1 MFQSDRNPPDVMRP
15 KTALHRAD
23 RVGFIA
29 SFLCALHCAA
39 LPVVIALLP
48 ALGLAGAL
56 SQHLEEWFAVFVTA
70 LGLVAL
76 VTGYRRHGAVHAL
89 ILLVPGLAMIWA
101 GVLYPPLH
109 QTVVPHAVIMTLGG
123 FLVAGAHL
131 ANMRL
136 MREHVAGEACDA
148 TCAH

>member
-1 MFQSDRNPPDVMRP
+1 MPSKRENRDWGYPNCLRM
-15 KTALHRAD
+15 AL
-23 RVGFIA
+23 
-29 SFLCALHCAA
+29 
-39 LPVVIALLP
+39 
-48 ALGLAGAL
+48 
-56 SQHLEEWFAVFVTA
+56 
-70 LGLVAL
+70 
-76 VTGYRRHGAVHAL
+76 
-89 ILLVPGLAMIWA
+89 IWA

-148 TCAH
+148 TCVR